1 MVEVVEWFGI
11 CVEGVQLVMYVTF
24 ALQSAGSPGAEEWIV
39 VPGAGA
45 PPLSRGL
52 LDAIKLTCKR

>member
-11 CVEGVQLVMYVTF
+11 CVEGAWLVMYVTF
-24 ALQSAGSPGAEEWIV
+24 ALQSAGFPGAEDWIV
-39 VPGAGA
+39 MPGAGA

>member
-1 MVEVVEWFGI
+1 VVWNLRRRDLVGDIRYFRSSVGWF
-11 CVEGVQLVMYVTF
+11 
-24 ALQSAGSPGAEEWIV
+24 PGAEDSIV

>member
-1 MVEVVEWFGI
+1 MVEVGEWFGF

-24 ALQSAGSPGAEEWIV
+24 ALQSAGSPVLRNGSV